1 MPVPR
6 IWRSTHERRPHDGA
20 AVVCRTKVCPVSA
33 TWRRSA
39 DVLHRLVQ
47 RKGAALGLLFL
58 AMLISATA
66 LARWILPFDALT
78 QDFASTLQGPSSVHW
93 FGTDEL
99 GRDILARVVY
109 GARTSLITA
118 AGAVSIAALIGV
130 PIGMVAGFF
139 GGWRDTLLMRFVDVL
154 LSLPGIL
161 FAMALIAV
169 LGRSQTA
176 ALVAVGITGIPSFAR
191 ITRAQV
197 LSLRKRDFVTA
208 VEALG
213 GSSGYNMFTTV
224 LPNAW
229 SPILVQVVILSSVAI
244 LIEASLA
251 FLGVGIPP
259 PTPSWGEMLRTG
271 KTFLYDAPTY
281 AVLPGLV
288 LTFTILS
295 LDTIGRALAAVL
307 ADRHERDSIEPAAGD
322 RT

>member
-1 MPVPR
+1 MKAGLLP
-6 IWRSTHERRPHDGA
+6 IGLA
-20 AVVCRTKVCPVSA
+20 AVR
-33 TWRRSA
+33 
-39 DVLHRLVQ
+39 VLQHR
-47 RKGAALGLLFL
+47 GALLGLLFL
-58 AMLISATA
+58 LLLLLTTA

-78 QDFASTLQGPSSVHW
+78 QDYSSLLQGPNRVHW

-109 GARTSLITA
+109 GARTSLLTA

-130 PIGMVAGFF
+130 PIGLTAGFF
-139 GGWRDTLLMRFVDVL
+139 GGWRDALLMRFVDVL

-213 GSSGYNMFTTV
+213 GSSSYNMFRTV
-224 LPNAW
+224 LPNSW

-271 KTFLYDAPTY
+271 KSFLHDAPTY
-281 AVLPGLV
+281 AVFPGLV

-295 LDTIGRALAAVL
+295 LDTLGRTLAKVL
-307 ADRHERDSIEPAAGD
+307 EDRHEIVEAAP
-322 RT
+322 

>member
-1 MPVPR
+1 MTPLL
-6 IWRSTHERRPHDGA
+6 RRA
-20 AVVCRTKVCPVSA
+20 
-33 TWRRSA
+33 A
-39 DVLHRLVQ
+39 DVSSRLARHR
-47 RKGAALGLLFL
+47 GALLGLMFL
-58 AMLISATA
+58 LGLILATS

-78 QDFASTLQGPSSVHW
+78 QDFTATLEGPSAVHW

-99 GRDILARVVY
+99 GRDILARVVF

-118 AGAVSIAALIGV
+118 AGAVAIAAIVGV
-130 PIGMVAGFF
+130 PIGLVAGFF
-139 GGWRDTLLMRFVDVL
+139 AGWRDALLMRLVDVL

-197 LSLRKRDFVTA
+197 MSLRKRDFVTA

-224 LPNAW
+224 LPNSW

-271 KTFLYDAPTY
+271 KSFLYDAPTY
-281 AVLPGLV
+281 AILPGVV
-288 LTFTILS
+288 LTLTILS
-295 LDTIGRALAAVL
+295 LDTIGRALAGVL
-307 ADRHERDSIEPAAGD
+307 ADRHESAASSDPAAGSPA
-322 RT
+322 

>member
-1 MPVPR
+1 MTAR
-6 IWRSTHERRPHDGA
+6 LRRTRD
-20 AVVCRTKVCPVSA
+20 VVVR
-33 TWRRSA
+33 
-39 DVLHRLVQ
+39 VLAY
-47 RKGAALGLLFL
+47 KGALLSVVFL
-58 AMLISATA
+58 AVMVLASL

-78 QDFASTLQGPSSVHW
+78 QDYASILQAPGKVHW
-93 FGTDEL
+93 LGTDEL
-99 GRDILARVVY
+99 GRDILARVVF
-109 GARTSLITA
+109 GARTSLLTA
-118 AGAVSIAALIGV
+118 AGAVTIAAVVGV
-130 PIGMVAGFF
+130 PIGLVAGFF
-139 GGWRDTLLMRFVDVL
+139 GGWRDMLLMRFVDVL

-169 LGRSQTA
+169 LGRSQMA

-213 GSSGYNMFTTV
+213 GSSSYNMFRTV
-224 LPNAW
+224 LPNSW

-251 FLGVGIPP
+251 FLGIGIPP

-271 KTFLYDAPTY
+271 KSFLHDSPTY
-281 AVLPGLV
+281 AVFPGLV

-295 LDTIGRALAAVL
+295 LDTLGRTLARVL
-307 ADRHERDSIEPAAGD
+307 EDRHEIADAPGAAP
-322 RT
+322 